1 MYFSILYADI
11 VNFTPLAAECTAPEL
26 VKMLNELFGRF
37 DQIAEVRIKSL
48 FKKVRIKSLFK
59 TYLVCSPAGGIH
71 FSIFSSP
78 EPLGSQGEL
87 IGWP

>member
-37 DQIAEVRIKSL
+37 DQIAEVRIKL
-48 FKKVRIKSLFK
+48 LLRI
-59 TYLVCSPAGGIH
+59 YLVCSPAGGIKNSKYFLAFPWSEGH
-71 FSIFSSP
+71 R
-78 EPLGSQGEL
+78 
-87 IGWP
+87 